1 MMSWPSIATGRVI
14 AWIGNGATMP
24 TELSASM
31 MRGPVPRS
39 AQLIAGTAAGAG
51 AAGSGA
57 MAGSESV
64 NGSESVAGSESGNGA
79 ADAGSGTDS
88 TAVDAV
94 SVGEPPEIASS
105 SGASLAGE
113 ADTRCLT

>member
-24 TELSASM
+24 TALSASM
-31 MRGPVPRS
+31 MRGSVPSS
-39 AQLIAGTAAGAG
+39 AQLIAGAGAG
-51 AAGSGA
+51 AAGSG
-57 MAGSESV
+57 SV
-64 NGSESVAGSESGNGA
+64 NGAESVAGA
-79 ADAGSGTDS
+79 ADAGWGTDS

-94 SVGEPPEIASS
+94 SAGESPESASS

-113 ADTRCLT
+113 ADTRCLTEQERASSRT